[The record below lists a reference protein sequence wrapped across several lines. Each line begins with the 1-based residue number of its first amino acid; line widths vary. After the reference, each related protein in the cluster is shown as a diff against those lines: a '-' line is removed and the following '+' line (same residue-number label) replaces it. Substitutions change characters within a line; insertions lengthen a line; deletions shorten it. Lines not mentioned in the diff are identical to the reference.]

1 MRKAARSNRGE
12 GGVAE
17 GGGRE
22 QGARIPGGGVAMP
35 PPLRRALEEKA
46 TGALCGERLAEGG
59 GSFFTNAL
67 KMEIENSSHDIFE
80 LLQHFKMEPSPFNRR
95 QWTSHSLRITAKEL
109 SFVNKNKSS
118 ALMERFSKYQKAAE
132 EATAEKKRNN
142 TENLPPHFKRG
153 TLSVLKKKWETPALG
168 TEVRK
173 ETLRSSCAE
182 VRQKAVSPSGG
193 IASSSASQAET
204 DKTSGT
210 GPRSRLHSSSG
221 VLGQFRY
228 LSLDSGEAKT
238 HSAESGKMENCLR
251 ESRQEVGKPEANE
264 NPDSSGKIE
273 KCSIPLSRLKMMFE
287 RGDTA
292 QTKVLRDQGRTPG
305 SRRISENSFSSE
317 DFDFTSGERSLN
329 VSGHLL
335 STSPTSSPEKPESRR
350 NQEIPRLSETSVKD
364 RLAKYQAAVSKQ
376 GSPGSHVNEIQPSES
391 EDKSYNYEQKENLPP
406 CSEDLFPQRDGEK
419 VFIGDNLNASIYEDG
434 NVGFNFQKESEGSRS
449 FYVKQ
454 QSPDSRASS
463 QMETSPPKS
472 VKKFQLPAKE
482 TCVACTKTVYPME
495 RLFANQQVYHISCFR
510 CSYCNSKLTL
520 GTYASLHGSIYC
532 KPHFN
537 QLFKSKGNY
546 DEGFG
551 HKPHKELWAS
561 KAENEESQ
569 EKPAY
574 TGNAVEGPQS
584 PGVED
589 APIAKVGILAAS
601 MEAKAAG
608 VPEKEERP
616 METKKLKIAWP
627 PPSEQGSQGGILEEG
642 IKVSKPKWPPEDEVP
657 KPDHQEEVDQDLKKL
672 RRSSSL
678 KERSRPF
685 TVAASFRTVSVK
697 SHRTENTSPLK
708 AERSA
713 VQQSEEPAK
722 EMVVEN
728 KLVEGINAAEYSY
741 TPNTAEEDKELYE
754 RKGEARADESLVE
767 NGQRSADTDEEQEE
781 YVLGKPTPLV
791 KEVPFCTSSKH
802 SILNS
807 TTAKELSTSPNH
819 KSQDVGFFEGED
831 LEDLTVEEQIKRNR
845 YYGDEEEDEE

>member
-1 MRKAARSNRGE
+1 
-12 GGVAE
+12 
-17 GGGRE
+17 
-22 QGARIPGGGVAMP
+22 
-35 PPLRRALEEKA
+35 
-46 TGALCGERLAEGG
+46 
-59 GSFFTNAL
+59 
-67 KMEIENSSHDIFE
+67 
-80 LLQHFKMEPSPFNRR
+80 MEPSPFNRR

-109 SFVNKNKSS
+109 SLVNKNKSS

-153 TLSVLKKKWETPALG
+153 TLSVLKKKWENPAPG

-182 VRQKAVSPSGG
+182 VRQKAVSLSGGG
-193 IASSSASQAET
+193 IASSSASLAET
-204 DKTSGT
+204 DKTSGI

-238 HSAESGKMENCLR
+238 HSPESGKMENCLR
-251 ESRQEVGKPEANE
+251 ESRQEVEKPEANE
-264 NPDSSGKIE
+264 NPESSGKIE

-287 RGDTA
+287 RGDA
-292 QTKVLRDQGRTPG
+292 SQTKVLRDQGRAPG

-317 DFDFTSGERSLN
+317 DFDISSGERSLN
-329 VSGHLL
+329 ASGHLL
-335 STSPTSSPEKPESRR
+335 STSPTSSPEKPEGKK

-376 GSPGSHVNEIQPSES
+376 GSHMI
-391 EDKSYNYEQKENLPP
+391 
-406 CSEDLFPQRDGEK
+406 
-419 VFIGDNLNASIYEDG
+419 FIGDNLNASICEDG
-434 NVGFNFQKESEGSRS
+434 NVGFNFQKEVEVSRS
-449 FYVKQ
+449 FYAKQ
-454 QSPDSRASS
+454 QSPDSRTSS
-463 QMETSPPKS
+463 QMETSPPKA

-495 RLFANQQVYHISCFR
+495 RLFANQQVYHTSCFR

-520 GTYASLHGSIYC
+520 GTYASLHGTIYC

-561 KAENEESQ
+561 KAENEEPQ
-569 EKPAY
+569 EKPDY

-616 METKKLKIAWP
+616 TETKKLKIAWP

-697 SHRTENTSPLK
+697 SHRTENASPLK
-708 AERSA
+708 AERST

-728 KLVEGINAAEYSY
+728 KLVEGINTAEYSY
-741 TPNTAEEDKELYE
+741 TSNTAEEDKELYE
-754 RKGEARADESLVE
+754 RKGETRADESLIE
-767 NGQRSADTDEEQEE
+767 NGQKSADTDEEQEE
-781 YVLGKPTPLV
+781 YVSGKLAPLD
-791 KEVPFCTSSKH
+791 KEALYCTSSKH
-802 SILNS
+802 SVLNS
-807 TTAKELSTSPNH
+807 TTAKELSASPNH